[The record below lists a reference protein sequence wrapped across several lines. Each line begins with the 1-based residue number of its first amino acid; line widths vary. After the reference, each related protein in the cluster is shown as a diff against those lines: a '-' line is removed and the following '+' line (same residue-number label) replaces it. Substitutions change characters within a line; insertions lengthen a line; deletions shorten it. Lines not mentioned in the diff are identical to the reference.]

1 MADGAAAR
9 LLLLLF
15 RLHAKRG
22 IESSIHKHD
31 MSQIAATDWIWRDGE
46 FIPWADAHVHVLS
59 HSMQFGSSA
68 FEGIRCYHTPN
79 GPAIFRLR
87 EHMTRLLNSVKIYRM
102 ELAYSL
108 DELSAACC
116 ALVLKNKLN
125 ACYLRPMVVRGYGA
139 AGMVP
144 FDSPIEVYLPCW
156 PWGAYLGDEALE
168 AGVDACVSSWHRFA
182 PNTVPTLAKIA
193 GNYLGGQLIK
203 MEALA
208 NGFAEAIAL
217 SPSGTVSE
225 GSGQNVFL
233 VMDGALVTT
242 PLDGSLLGGITR
254 DSIMRLAHR
263 DGLMVREQV
272 IPREMLYTA
281 DEVFFTGT
289 AAELTPVRSVDR
301 IKVGAGKVGPV
312 TKKLQTTF
320 LDIANGRAPDTFGW
334 LTAVR

>member
-1 MADGAAAR
+1 
-9 LLLLLF
+9 
-15 RLHAKRG
+15 
-22 IESSIHKHD
+22 
-31 MSQIAATDWIWRDGE
+31 MSQIAATEWIWRDGA
-46 FIPWADAHVHVLS
+46 FIPWNDAQVHVLA

-87 EHMTRLLNSVKIYRM
+87 EHLQRLLNSVKIYRM

-108 DELSAACC
+108 EDLSAACC
-116 ALVLKNKLN
+116 ELVVKNKLDS
-125 ACYLRPMVVRGYGA
+125 CYLRPMVVRGYGA

-144 FDSPIEVYLPCW
+144 FASPIEVYLPCW
-156 PWGAYLGDEALE
+156 PWGAYLGDEAL
-168 AGVDACVSSWHRFA
+168 AQGVDVCVSTWHRFA
-182 PNTVPTLAKIA
+182 PNTIPSLAKVA

-208 NGFAEAIAL
+208 NGFAEGIAL
-217 SPSGTVSE
+217 NTNGTVSE

-233 VMDGALVTT
+233 VSEGALITT

-254 DSIMRLAHR
+254 SSMIAIAQRE
-263 DGLMVREQV
+263 GIPVREQT

-312 TKKLQTTF
+312 TKHLQTAF
-320 LDIANGRAPDTFGW
+320 LDIANGRADDTFGW
-334 LTAVR
+334 LTPVHAQG

>member
-1 MADGAAAR
+1 
-9 LLLLLF
+9 
-15 RLHAKRG
+15 
-22 IESSIHKHD
+22 

-68 FEGIRCYHTPN
+68 FEGVRCYHTPN

-87 EHMTRLLNSVKIYRM
+87 EHLTRLLNSVKIYRM
-102 ELAYSL
+102 ELRYSI
-108 DELSAACC
+108 DDLSAACC

-144 FDSPIEVYLPCW
+144 FESPVEVYLPCW

-168 AGVDACVSSWHRFA
+168 AGVDVCVSSWHRFA
-182 PNTVPTLAKIA
+182 PNTIPSLAKIA

-203 MEALA
+203 MEALT

-233 VMDGALVTT
+233 VVDGALVTT

-254 DSIMRLAHR
+254 DSIIRLAHR
-263 DGLMVREQV
+263 DGLTVREQI

-312 TKKLQTTF
+312 TKHLQTAF
-320 LDIANGRAPDTFGW
+320 LDIAHGRAPDTFGW
-334 LTAVR
+334 LTAVK

>member
-1 MADGAAAR
+1 
-9 LLLLLF
+9 
-15 RLHAKRG
+15 
-22 IESSIHKHD
+22 
-31 MSQIAATDWIWRDGE
+31 MSQIAATEWIWRDGE

-68 FEGIRCYHTPN
+68 FEGIRCYHTPD

-87 EHMTRLLNSVKIYRM
+87 EHLTRLVNSVKIYRM
-102 ELAYSL
+102 ELTYSVDDLMTACRELVTRNEL
-108 DELSAACC
+108 D
-116 ALVLKNKLN
+116 
-125 ACYLRPMVVRGYGA
+125 ACYLRPMVIRGYGA

-144 FDSPIEVYLPCW
+144 FASPIEVYLPCW
-156 PWGAYLGDEALE
+156 PWGAYLGADALE
-168 AGVDACVSSWHRFA
+168 EGVDVCVSSWHRFA
-182 PNTVPTLAKIA
+182 PNTIPSLAKVA

-217 SPSGTVSE
+217 SPGGTVSE

-254 DSIMRLAHR
+254 DSIIRLAQR
-263 DGLMVREQV
+263 DGLTVREQV
-272 IPREMLYTA
+272 IPREMLYIA

-301 IKVGAGKVGPV
+301 IRIGAGKVGPV
-312 TKKLQTTF
+312 TKHMQTAF

-334 LTAVR
+334 RTAVR

>member
-1 MADGAAAR
+1 
-9 LLLLLF
+9 
-15 RLHAKRG
+15 
-22 IESSIHKHD
+22 

-68 FEGIRCYHTPN
+68 FEGVRCYHTPN

-87 EHMTRLLNSVKIYRM
+87 EHLTRLLNSVKIYRM
-102 ELAYSL
+102 ELAYSI
-108 DELSAACC
+108 DQLSAACC

-144 FDSPIEVYLPCW
+144 FESPIEVYLPCW

-168 AGVDACVSSWHRFA
+168 AGVDVCVSSWHRFA
-182 PNTVPTLAKIA
+182 PNTIPSLAKIA

-217 SPSGTVSE
+217 SPSGTVCE

-233 VMDGALVTT
+233 VMDGALITT

-254 DSIMRLAHR
+254 DSIIRLAHR
-263 DGLMVREQV
+263 DGLTVREQI
-272 IPREMLYTA
+272 IPREMLYIA

-312 TKKLQTTF
+312 TKHLQTVF

-334 LTAVR
+334 LTAVK

>member
-1 MADGAAAR
+1 
-9 LLLLLF
+9 
-15 RLHAKRG
+15 
-22 IESSIHKHD
+22 
-31 MSQIAATDWIWRDGE
+31 MSQIAATEWIWRDGE
-46 FIPWADAHVHVLS
+46 FIPWNDAHVHVLS

-68 FEGIRCYHTPN
+68 FEGIRCYSTPN

-87 EHMTRLLNSVKIYRM
+87 EHLQRLINSVKIYRM

-108 DELSAACC
+108 DDLVAACC
-116 ALVLKNKLN
+116 ALVVKNN
-125 ACYLRPMVVRGYGA
+125 MQSCYLRPMVVRGYGA

-144 FDSPIEVYLPCW
+144 FASPIEVYLPCW

-182 PNTVPTLAKIA
+182 PNTIPSLAKVA
-193 GNYLGGQLIK
+193 GNYLGGQLVK

-208 NGFAEAIAL
+208 NGFAEGIAL
-217 SPSGTVSE
+217 NTNGTVSE

-233 VMDGALVTT
+233 VVDGGLVTS
-242 PLDGSLLGGITR
+242 PLDGSMLGGITR
-254 DSIMRLAHR
+254 ASIIALAR
-263 DGLMVREQV
+263 REGLAVREQT

-301 IKVGAGKVGPV
+301 IKVGGGKVGTV
-312 TKKLQTTF
+312 TKHLQTAY

-334 LTAVR
+334 LTPVR

>member
-1 MADGAAAR
+1 
-9 LLLLLF
+9 
-15 RLHAKRG
+15 
-22 IESSIHKHD
+22 

-59 HSMQFGSSA
+59 HSMQFGSAA
-68 FEGIRCYHTPN
+68 FEGIRCYHTPD

-87 EHMTRLLNSVKIYRM
+87 EHLTRLLNSLKIYRM
-102 ELAYSL
+102 ELTYSI

-116 ALVLKNKLN
+116 ALVLKNRLN

-144 FDSPIEVYLPCW
+144 FESPIEVYLPCW
-156 PWGAYLGDEALE
+156 PWGTYLGDGALE
-168 AGVDACVSSWHRFA
+168 NGVDACVSSWHRPA
-182 PNTVPTLAKIA
+182 PNTIPSLAKVA

-208 NGFAEAIAL
+208 NGFDEAIAL
-217 SPSGTVSE
+217 STAGTVSE

-233 VMDGALVTT
+233 YIDGALITT

-254 DSIMRLAHR
+254 DSIMRLAQR
-263 DGLMVREQV
+263 EGLTIREQ
-272 IPREMLYTA
+272 IIQREMLYTA

-289 AAELTPVRSVDR
+289 AAELTPVRSIDR

-312 TKKLQTTF
+312 TKRLQAAF
-320 LDIANGRAPDTFGW
+320 LDIAHGRAPDSFGW
-334 LTAVR
+334 LTAVK